1 MVALPADKE
10 YKYKN
15 KYKYKYKSLTQ
26 VWLSTDNKGGNSQAS
41 KSPSKYQGF

>member
-10 YKYKN
+10 Y